1 MLYYNIAGFNIS
13 VSGADSDYFRSKLAE
28 YEVKPFEK
36 ADLNVEYS
44 EEEKIDAPKGELTAF
59 EDGYREYYKQNGGYG
74 IFDIH
79 KKNEYIASI
88 EFDAKVTSARMRA
101 VDVVKYGGANNDVR
115 SRNMLGELFRYFILE
130 NSGIVMHSSSLMY
143 KGGGIMFSAPSGTGK
158 STHTAL
164 WRECF
169 GEDVTMIN
177 DDCPALK
184 FNENGVS
191 ICGTPWS
198 GKTEINHNVSAPL
211 KAVVMLSRSE
221 KNNIRRLSPSDAVF
235 LALREVR
242 RPVFE
247 DKLEKTLNY
256 VSELLSSV
264 PVYLLGCNIS
274 HEAAQLVKDTVFGE
288 L

>member
-1 MLYYNIAGFNIS
+1 MRYYNIAGFNIS
-13 VSGADSDYFRSKLAE
+13 VGGADSEYFRDRLAE
-28 YEVKPFEK
+28 YETEPFEK
-36 ADLNVEYS
+36 ADLKVKYS
-44 EEEKIDAPKGELTAF
+44 EEEKIEPPKGKLTAF
-59 EDGYREYYKQNGGYG
+59 EDGYREYYRQDGGYG

-79 KKNEYIASI
+79 KKDLYIASI
-88 EFDAKVTSARMRA
+88 EFDEKVTEARMRA
-101 VDVVKYGGANNDVR
+101 VDVVKYGGADNDVR
-115 SRNMLGELFRYFILE
+115 SRNMLGELFRYFMLE
-130 NSGIVMHSSSLMY
+130 NSGIVMHASSLMY

-169 GEDVTMIN
+169 GDDVTMIN

-184 FNENGVS
+184 FGKDGVS

-198 GKTEINHNVSAPL
+198 GKTEINHNISAPL

-221 KNNIRRLSPSDAVF
+221 KNNIRRLSPQEALF
-235 LALREVR
+235 LVLREVK

-256 VSELLSSV
+256 VSELLTTV

-274 HEAAQLVKDTVFGE
+274 HEAAQLVKDTVFGK
-288 L
+288 